1 MNVCKKGLEF
11 QCSEGEDEN
20 SSVLKI
26 GQNSNVFSGKQI
38 TIPMFLRIGPKLQC
52 LEEKDHNSNA

>member
-20 SSVLKI
+20 SSVLQI

>member
-1 MNVCKKGLEF
+1 MRILVF
-11 QCSEGEDEN
+11 
-20 SSVLKI
+20 LKI

-52 LEEKDHNSNA
+52 LEGKDHNSNA